1 MQIAI
6 DPFMVRER
14 GLDGICAH
22 AAEHGFHSIEL
33 SIRDDFVPLFEG
45 PRAGLARIAELKA
58 AMTRH
63 GVSLA
68 NLWTVYRWA
77 EPDDPEAHEAAI
89 RYFERFLV
97 IAGELGLSQ
106 VSSEFSGRP
115 EKRERSDYAFWKSM
129 EKVVPMLDRYG
140 IDMALDPHPG
150 DFVEDGFVA
159 LEMIRAMRSPRVKFL
174 YSTPHTFFLTNTTTA
189 RDLVL
194 AAGADLTIVRLAD
207 TLNHR
212 QPLRFIV
219 NPLGAPVA
227 VHQHL
232 NMGEGEVPFAEIFAA
247 LAEIGFDG
255 VLSSSVFGWP
265 DRADWSAAV
274 MRTRIEAQLKA
285 EGMWRDGLMGP
296 GRHVAL
302 NDINQGRTTW
312 ERPG

>member
-6 DPFMVRER
+6 DPFMVRDR

-22 AAEHGFHSIEL
+22 AAEHGFRAIEL

-45 PRAGLARIAELKA
+45 PRAGPARVAELKA
-58 AMTRH
+58 ALTRH
-63 GVSLA
+63 EVTLA

-77 EPDDPEAHEAAI
+77 EPDDPYAHEAAI
-89 RYFERFLV
+89 RSFERFLV
-97 IAGELGLSQ
+97 IAAELGLKQ

-129 EKVVPMLDRYG
+129 EKIVPMLDRFG

-150 DFVEDGFVA
+150 DFVEDGAVA
-159 LEMIRAMRSPRVKFL
+159 LDMIRSMRSARVKFL
-174 YSTPHTFFLTNTTTA
+174 YSMPHTYFLTATSA

-194 AAGADLTIVRLAD
+194 AAGDDMTIVRVAD

-232 NMGEGEVPFAEIFAA
+232 NIGEGELPFAEIFAA

-265 DRADWSAAV
+265 DRPDWSAGL
-274 MRTRIEAQLKA
+274 MRTRIEDHLRAAGL
-285 EGMWRDGLMGP
+285 WRDGLFGP
-296 GRHVAL
+296 GRA
-302 NDINQGRTTW
+302 QT
-312 ERPG
+312 